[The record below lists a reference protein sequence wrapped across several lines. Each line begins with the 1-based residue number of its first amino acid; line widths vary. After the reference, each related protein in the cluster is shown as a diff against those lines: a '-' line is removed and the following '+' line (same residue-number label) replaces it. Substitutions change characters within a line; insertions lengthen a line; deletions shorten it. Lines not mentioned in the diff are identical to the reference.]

1 MVSLFKKNKEITAK
15 EKERKEKQEE
25 KLKRARARGEK
36 TIKWRPQCG
45 GEILRPR
52 R

>member
-25 KLKRARARGEK
+25 GRKRAQARGEK
-36 TIKWRPQCG
+36 PIK
-45 GEILRPR
+45 
-52 R
+52 